1 MRVHLC
7 KTFSFPWYF
16 PMSPT
21 SSPWVLILV
30 PFKKGCCCHL
40 TSKYQRLS
48 EDVAWPRSHSIIEA
62 GTGTSCLAS
71 LGTEGGD
78 QFDSFD
84 SSFLEVRT
92 MFCFWKEYF
101 VLFNSNLPQRQILY
115 SSADKFDLLSVQYLH
130 LFNTFHSVLEA
141 ISTPETGPCYLVY
154 ICNVVKAIS
163 IRVIIRC
170 RWL

>member
-7 KTFSFPWYF
+7 KTLPLPWYF
-16 PMSPT
+16 PLSPT

-40 TSKYQRLS
+40 TSEYRRPS
-48 EDVAWPRSHSIIEA
+48 ERVAWPRSHSIIKA
-62 GTGTSCLAS
+62 GTGTSYSSTSCLAS

-92 MFCFWKEYF
+92 MWGFFFEK
-101 VLFNSNLPQRQILY
+101 SIL
-115 SSADKFDLLSVQYLH
+115 SFSIPIFHWDKFFILLPTNLTSCQPSISNS
-130 LFNTFHSVLEA
+130 FNPFHSVLEA
-141 ISTPETGPCYLVY
+141 ISTQDWH
-154 ICNVVKAIS
+154 
-163 IRVIIRC
+163 VIWYTYVI
-170 RWL
+170 